1 MITRKPPTCRAA
13 LIMSNRFRQALIF
26 LPIAALLIALGYW
39 NVRPESFDEIQ
50 MDTTP
55 DTSIDFFVD
64 NPHTRQFKADGTL
77 SYRITASK
85 LEHVK
90 ATDITLLD
98 LPDLL
103 VYRADE
109 PPWHVQSKRG
119 EVAPSGEQVELID
132 DVRVQRT
139 DAKNRKTLLTSSR
152 MTVFPDKEYAET
164 SQAVKIE
171 AANGVTTAN
180 GMKAYLNEGRML
192 LLSNVRGQHEVR

>member
-1 MITRKPPTCRAA
+1 
-13 LIMSNRFRQALIF
+13 MSNRFRQILIF
-26 LPIAALLIALGYW
+26 LPIAAMLIALGYW

-50 MDTTP
+50 ASTAS
-55 DTSIDFFVD
+55 DTSIDFFVV
-64 NPHTRQFKADGTL
+64 NPHTQQFTADGNL
-77 SYRITASK
+77 SYQITATK
-85 LEHVK
+85 LEHIE

-103 VYRADE
+103 LYRE
-109 PPWHVQSKRG
+109 SESPWHVQSRLG
-119 EVAPSGEQVELID
+119 EVAPDGEQVELID